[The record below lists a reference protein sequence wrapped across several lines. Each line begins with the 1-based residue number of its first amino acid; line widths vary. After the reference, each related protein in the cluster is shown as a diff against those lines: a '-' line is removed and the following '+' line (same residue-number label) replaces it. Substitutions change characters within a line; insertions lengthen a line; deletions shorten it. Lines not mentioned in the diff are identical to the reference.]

1 MEHLVAGLIAHVDAG
16 KTTLAEGLL
25 FRGGVLRRQ
34 GRVDRGDTFL
44 DTDARERARGITI
57 FSKQA
62 LLTVGDTSLTLLDTP
77 GHVDFSPETERTLRV
92 LDAAILVIN
101 GAEGVQSHTRTLWQL
116 LRRNRIPTFL
126 FINKM
131 DLPNPGRDALIAE
144 LTEQLGAGFV
154 DFTEPH
160 GNTFLEQVADCSEAL
175 LEEALCGSVKDATV
189 AGAVA
194 GCRLFP
200 CLFGS
205 ALKLDGIDAFLETLL
220 RYMPRPAYAPKF
232 GARIFKVSRNDQGA
246 RLVHMK
252 ITGGLLKAKEPVT
265 VSPSVIEKA
274 DRLHL
279 YSGEKYR
286 LTEEAFP
293 GMIVAVSGLDSVKA
307 GMGLG
312 FETDAPGAQ
321 LEPVLKYRVR
331 PKDGSADIHRL
342 WEALNVLSDEEPT
355 LQAEWNAALR
365 EISVCAMGDIQ
376 LEIVTQLLKERFS
389 LDAVFLP
396 AGILYKETV
405 AMPVRGY
412 GHYEPLKHYAEVHL
426 RIEPLSAG
434 SGFLTTTACREDVLD
449 RNWQRLILTH
459 LNERRFPGALT
470 GSPVTDVR
478 VTLLTG
484 KAHLKHTEGGDFR
497 QATYRA
503 VRQALRSAESVL
515 LEPWYAFSLTIPQAQ
530 AGRALSDLTR
540 MGASFAPP
548 ETEGSFARING
559 QAPVS
564 EMREYHRDVIGYT
577 HGEGRLSCLPCGYRP
592 CHNAESV
599 ISAIGYDADADI
611 ENTADSVFCDHGA
624 GVTVRWDKA
633 PQMMHLPID
642 TRTARTDPLP
652 PRDLSRYGSRLEED
666 KELMRIFER
675 TYGPIRGNL
684 LRAMRS
690 AEKGTAATASVVPTE
705 EYLLVDG
712 YNILYACSE
721 PGSLCA
727 ETIDAAREKF
737 IERLIGFNGYRG
749 LKLIVVFD
757 AYRVKGNPGDIE
769 QAHGITV
776 VYTKEA
782 ETADTFIEKASYNLV
797 REGGKARRV
806 RVATGDRAEQLII
819 IGNGAFRMSA
829 AELLQ
834 EVEETE
840 ARIRALLDTETSA
853 QSLKPLMD
861 GTVIG

>member
-1 MEHLVAGLIAHVDAG
+1 MEYLVAGLIAHVDAG

-25 FRGGVLRRQ
+25 FRGGALRKQ

-62 LLTVGDTSLTLLDTP
+62 LLTAGDTTLTLLDTP
-77 GHVDFSPETERTLRV
+77 GHVGFSPETERTLRV
-92 LDAAILVIN
+92 LDTAILVIN

-116 LRRNRIPTFL
+116 LRQNRVPTFL
-126 FINKM
+126 FVNKM
-131 DLPNPGRDALIAE
+131 DLPNPGRDALIRE
-144 LTEQLGAGFV
+144 LTEQLGPGFA
-154 DFTEPH
+154 DFTEPR
-160 GNTFLEQVADCSEAL
+160 GDAFLERVADCNEAL
-175 LEEALCGSVKDATV
+175 LDEALSGTVKDETLAR
-189 AGAVA
+189 AIRDGQ
-194 GCRLFP
+194 LFP

-220 RYMPRPAYAPKF
+220 RFMPRPAYPTAF
-232 GARIFKVSRNDQGA
+232 GARVFKVSRNDQGA

-252 ITGGLLKAKEPVT
+252 ISGGVLRAKET
-265 VSPSVIEKA
+265 VALSPSVTEKA

-286 LTEEAFP
+286 LAEEAVP

-312 FETDAPGAQ
+312 FEADAPGAR

-331 PKDGSADIHRL
+331 LKDGSADIHRL
-342 WEALNVLSDEEPT
+342 WDALLILSDEEPT
-355 LQAEWNAALR
+355 LRAEWNASLR

-376 LEIVTQLLKERFS
+376 LEIVTQLLKERFG

-426 RIEPLSAG
+426 RLEPLPAG
-434 SGFLTTTACREDVLD
+434 SGYLTATACREDVLD

-470 GSPVTDVR
+470 GSPVTDIR

-503 VRQALRSAESVL
+503 MRQALRSAESVL
-515 LEPWYAFSLTIPQAQ
+515 LEPWYSFSLTVPQAQ

-540 MGASFAPP
+540 MGAAFAPP
-548 ETEGSFARING
+548 ETEGAFTRIDG

-564 EMREYHRDVIGYT
+564 EIREYHREVIGYT

-599 ISAIGYDADADI
+599 IAAIGYNADADI

-642 TRTARTDPLP
+642 TRAPRPETAPA
-652 PRDLSRYGSRLEED
+652 RDLSRYGSRLEED

-690 AEKGTAATASVVPTE
+690 AEKAAPAGPEVLPTE

-712 YNILYACSE
+712 YNVLYAWSE
-721 PGSLCA
+721 PGSLTA
-727 ETIDAAREKF
+727 ETFDTAREKL

-782 ETADTFIEKASYNLV
+782 ETADTFIEKASYRLA
-797 REGGKARRV
+797 REGGKTRRV

-829 AELLQ
+829 AELKQ

-840 ARIRALLDTETSA
+840 ARIRALLDTEVPV
-853 QSLKPLMD
+853 QPLGPLLGGN
-861 GTVIG
+861 GTV